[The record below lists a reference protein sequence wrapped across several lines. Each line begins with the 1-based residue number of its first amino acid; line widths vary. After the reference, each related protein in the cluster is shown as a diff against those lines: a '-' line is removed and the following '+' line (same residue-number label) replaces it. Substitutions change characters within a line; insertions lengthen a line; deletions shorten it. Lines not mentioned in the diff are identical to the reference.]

1 MGFSQTG
8 TTAVPF
14 ENNHNIDILKD
25 FNFTSTEGHD
35 LNTTFQKAQDILDQ
49 LEQNHS
55 GTIQDLE
62 LLSKLIDWLPRN
74 SEERLECDIRIR
86 SIKKK
91 WGIDFQT
98 FRQKK
103 QTEKVKLAFTVNNIE
118 QIMIEIGHADFIN
131 SGKDAR
137 VWIIEQLSKASVKE
151 YTSEEEIVLDVEE
164 KLRLLEELLSEV
176 KSTEKGD
183 EVFNAFQILQVKSF
197 ITADQEIQES
207 IISQWMLSA
216 RDQINTLTQLNIMIT
231 KFYDQTINES
241 QSPISSTLN
250 EDQLTKFEFDRK

>member
-1 MGFSQTG
+1 MEFSQTG

-14 ENNHNIDILKD
+14 ENHHRFDILNELKL
-25 FNFTSTEGHD
+25 TSTEGHD
-35 LNTTFQKAQDILDQ
+35 LITTFQKAQDILQ
-49 LEQNHS
+49 ELEQNNS

-62 LLSKLIDWLPRN
+62 VLCKLTDWLPRN

-91 WGIDFQT
+91 WGIDLNT
-98 FRQKK
+98 SRQKK
-103 QTEKVKLAFTVNNIE
+103 STEKVKLAFTVNNIE
-118 QIMIEIGHADFIN
+118 QIMIENGHADFIN

-137 VWIIEQLSKASVKE
+137 IWIIEQLSKASVKE
-151 YTSEEEIVLDVEE
+151 YTSEEKIVLDVEG
-164 KLRLLEELLSEV
+164 KLHLLEELLSEV
-176 KSTEKGD
+176 KSAEKDD

-207 IISQWMLSA
+207 VISQWMLSA

-231 KFYDQTINES
+231 NFYDQAINES

-250 EDQLTKFEFDRK
+250 KDQLSNFEFGRK